1 MVSLCMPSRTAFLT
15 SRRPDT
21 TRNYVIGHEY
31 WRTTGGPN
39 ATSLPQHFKESG
51 YRTVGMGKIFHGAS
65 FPWTTGRGKFDSG
78 SWDGNFSWSQVCAV
92 KPVCCWRF
100 HWFLRQLFLSAEQ
113 TARGRNHTIDSW
125 ACAHRS
131 QCHISISTTG
141 ATTETALASARST
154 CLITTCRT
162 VNLRTVLSSG
172 SSVLARTSAPKLTN
186 GLFS

>member
-1 MVSLCMPSRTAFLT
+1 MNIGARREDRTRRHYRSISKSQATELLAWAKYFTEPAFPGRQAEESSTPDRGMVISAGRRCVQSNLSVAGGFIGSCVLC
-15 SRRPDT
+15 
-21 TRNYVIGHEY
+21 
-31 WRTTGGPN
+31 
-39 ATSLPQHFKESG
+39 
-51 YRTVGMGKIFHGAS
+51 
-65 FPWTTGRGKFDSG
+65 
-78 SWDGNFSWSQVCAV
+78 
-92 KPVCCWRF
+92 
-100 HWFLRQLFLSAEQ
+100 QLFLSAEQ